1 MTRAGNQR
9 GVTVIEA
16 LVAALMLVSALAAM
30 FTLYRYQMFSLVAQN
45 SQLDT
50 QEAGRA
56 VLDLFTREVRQ
67 AGADPTGTGTIPAI
81 VSASPTQVQVEFDRN
96 GNGTIDAGE
105 VVSYQYLCDTSQCS
119 MTRVVNG
126 GTAIVFATSAP
137 TGSTSIF
144 TYFDGTG
151 AAIVP
156 AGAGN
161 TLTAAQLA
169 AVRRISIS
177 LTLRRKSPDPRSSLV
192 LASSYG
198 TTVDLRNR
206 WMR

>member
-1 MTRAGNQR
+1 MRAAGNQR

-16 LVAALMLVSALAAM
+16 LVAALMLVSVMAAM

-56 VLDLFTREVRQ
+56 VLDLFTREIRQ
-67 AGADPTGTGTIPAI
+67 AGADPATTGTIPAI
-81 VSASPTQVQVEFDRN
+81 VSASPSKLQVQFDRN
-96 GNGTIDAGE
+96 GNGAIDAGE
-105 VVSYQYLCDTSQCS
+105 SVTYEYSCVSSQCS
-119 MTRVVNG
+119 MTRLVNG
-126 GTAIVFATSAP
+126 GNTIVFATSVA
-137 TGSTSIF
+137 TGSASVF
-144 TYFDGTG
+144 TYFSGTG
-151 AAIVP
+151 AAIAP

-177 LTLRRKSPDPRSSLV
+177 LTLRRKSPDPRSSLM

>member
-9 GVTVIEA
+9 GVTLIET

-56 VLDLFTREVRQ
+56 VLDLFTREIRQ
-67 AGADPTGTGTIPAI
+67 AGADPKGTGTIPPIA
-81 VSASPTQVQVEFDRN
+81 SASPSKLQVQFDRN
-96 GNGTIDAGE
+96 GNGAIDSGE
-105 VVSYQYLCDTSQCS
+105 SVTYQYACGTSACS
-119 MTRVVNG
+119 MTRQVSG

-137 TGSTSIF
+137 TGSTSVF

-151 AAIVP
+151 TAIVP
-156 AGAGN
+156 GGAGG

-169 AVRRISIS
+169 TVRRVSIS